1 MYVANTMNLEGR
13 EKLAKLLETLV
24 EKHKSRRALAR
35 NLGISHT
42 TIIGW
47 ENMTSFP
54 DMDNLIKIAR
64 EAGYSLHELQ
74 EMLEGKKDRSPKTSV
89 DRVIYEIQQ
98 LSRRDIARVIE
109 ASARFMVKAEYGEA

>member
-24 EKHKSRRALAR
+24 VKHKSRRGLAR
-35 NLGISHT
+35 TLGISHT

-54 DMDNLIKIAR
+54 DMENLIKIA
-64 EAGYSLHELQ
+64 EQSGYSLSELQ
-74 EMLEGKKDRSPKTSV
+74 EMIEGKSNQNPKITV
-89 DRVIYEIQQ
+89 DRVICEIQQ

-109 ASARFMVKAEYGEA
+109 ASARFMIKAEYGEA

>member
-1 MYVANTMNLEGR
+1 MYVVTTMNLEGR
-13 EKLAKLLETLV
+13 EKLARLLETLV
-24 EKHKSRRALAR
+24 HKHKSRRALAR

-54 DMDNLIKIAR
+54 DMDNLIKIA
-64 EAGYSLHELQ
+64 EASGYSLHELQ
-74 EMLEGKKDRSPKTSV
+74 EMLEGKKYQSPKNSV
-89 DRVIYEIQQ
+89 DRVINEIQQ